1 MAKDV
6 AMKALAGLSADTAG
20 SAKSLQLIRDALSSN
35 APELIASAARLIA
48 RHRLPGLDAALAESY
63 RTLKRDPGCLAREA
77 LLLAMEATEAGD
89 AALFAEA
96 AVFVQLEKNKGALR
110 DTAARVREQAVLSL
124 ARVGHPEQLIL
135 FGAALGDASS
145 NVRLAGAR
153 AVAHSQSRDGA
164 GLLLLR
170 LGAGDPEPEVA
181 MECLRG
187 LFAIA
192 PDHAV
197 RRARQLLAGDHESIR
212 EQTLHALGAAADDR
226 AIELLAEELNGL
238 SIAVERSLVIESLAL
253 SLRPAAR
260 ELLLGLI
267 REDRGSDAEAA
278 LTALAVHRYD
288 ARLVDRLREATA
300 GSSELSAR
308 FRELYEA

>member
-1 MAKDV
+1 MAKET
-6 AMKALAGLSADTAG
+6 AALKALAALPADEAG
-20 SAKSLQLIRDALSSN
+20 SPGGLEVIREALSSN
-35 APELIASAARLIA
+35 AQELIVSAAKVIA
-48 RHRLPGLDAALAESY
+48 KHRLPGLEGALSESY
-63 RTLKRDPGCLAREA
+63 RSLKRDPGCLAREA
-77 LLLAMEATEAGD
+77 LLLAMEATESND
-89 AALFAEA
+89 AALFADA
-96 AVFVQLEKNKGALR
+96 AVFAQLEKSKR

-135 FGAALGDASS
+135 FGAALGDVNG

-153 AVAHSQSRDGA
+153 AVAHSGLRDGA

-170 LGAGDPEPEVA
+170 SGAGDPEPEVA

-187 LFAIA
+187 LFVIA

-197 RRARQLLAGDHESIR
+197 RRARELLASDNESLR
-212 EQTLHALGAAADDR
+212 EQTLHALGTAADDR
-226 AIELLAEELNGL
+226 AIELLAGELRGL
-238 SIAVERSLVIESLAL
+238 SIAHERSLVIESLAL

-267 REDRGSDAEAA
+267 GEDRGSDAEAA
-278 LTALAVHRYD
+278 LAALAVHRYD
-288 ARLVDRLREATA
+288 TRLVDRLRESTA